1 MEIDLTQR
9 EKKQLAKNR
18 EREIRKIVS
27 PCSKVPTKEFL
38 KNYDKI
44 RWDK

>member
-1 MEIDLTQR
+1 MEIDHTQR

-18 EREIRKIVS
+18 EREIRKIVP
-27 PCSKVPTKEFL
+27 PCSKVPTKEFK

-44 RWDK
+44 NWNK